1 MGQSRKRYASL
12 DYPLFPQRR
21 RPWPWLLLAVM
32 VLGAGVLAFLGWHR
46 LFPGVARPA
55 ASSARPGA
63 EQVVLVRSAVITPVA
78 TPAPDVIQVAGA
90 KANEADQA
98 NIPLVASTPAAT
110 LLPAPV
116 PIPIPTAAQ
125 ADLVDEVDESE
136 IPWSEQEGRDK
147 ILNYTVQ
154 DGDTLWSIASD
165 FGLDVDSLRW
175 SNPELER
182 NPDRLSP
189 GMDLVILPVTG
200 IYYTVEA
207 GDTLSDIAQS
217 YGVSEADILNYPL
230 NHLTNPDA
238 IQEGQKLVIPHGRKE
253 LLRPKPQL
261 SSDSPFAWPLAG
273 TITQRF
279 SDAHLAIDIGAPYA
293 SPVYAAREGR
303 VIRSGWARTGY
314 GYTVIIDHGD
324 GLQSLYSHM
333 KGEWVQVGDWVG
345 RGQLIGEVG
354 STGNSSGPHVHFEVR
369 INGER
374 VNPLDYLPPGDP
386 G

>member
-1 MGQSRKRYASL
+1 MGQSRKRYAYL

-21 RPWPWLLLAVM
+21 PWPWLLLAGV
-32 VLGAGVLAFLGWHR
+32 VLVAGGLVFLGWHR
-46 LFPGVARPA
+46 FFPGVSRPA
-55 ASSARPGA
+55 ASSSQADAG
-63 EQVVLVRSAVITPVA
+63 QVVLVRSAVVTPIVMPSPQA
-78 TPAPDVIQVAGA
+78 AYRPDAAVD
-90 KANEADQA
+90 EADQA
-98 NIPLVASTPAAT
+98 GMPLAATTPAAAP
-110 LLPAPV
+110 LPVPAP
-116 PIPIPTAAQ
+116 IPATVQA
-125 ADLVDEVDESE
+125 ADLIDEVDESE
-136 IPWSEQEGRDK
+136 IPWSEQNGREK
-147 ILNYTVQ
+147 ILSYAVQ
-154 DGDTLWSIASD
+154 DGDTLWSIASH
-165 FGLDVDSLRW
+165 FGLDVDTLRW

-207 GDTLSDIAQS
+207 GDTLSDIAQR

-230 NHLTNPDA
+230 NHLTNPDTVR
-238 IQEGQKLVIPHGRKE
+238 EGQKLVIPHGRKE

-261 SSDSPFAWPLAG
+261 ALESPFAWPLAG

-279 SDAHLAIDIGAPYA
+279 SDAHQAIDIGAPYA
-293 SPVYAAREGR
+293 SSVYAAREGR

-333 KGEWVQVGDWVG
+333 KGEWVQVGDWVE

-369 INGER
+369 VNGAR
-374 VNPLDYLPPGDP
+374 VNPLDYLPAGDP
-386 G
+386 R